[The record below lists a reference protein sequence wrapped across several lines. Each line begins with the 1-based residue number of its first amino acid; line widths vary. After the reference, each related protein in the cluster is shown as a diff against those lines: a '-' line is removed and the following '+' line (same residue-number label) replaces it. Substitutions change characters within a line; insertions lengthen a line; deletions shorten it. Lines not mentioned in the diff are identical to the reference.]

1 MLGASL
7 PGYDLEISTDDLY
20 RQDAKMKWPVTGWNE
35 YYDTGGRKYAD
46 ILTAKK
52 KKKRQ
57 VPPNQASVDKL
68 TLQRFLLP
76 NRKDEGREKR
86 RSLSKGNS

>member
-7 PGYDLEISTDDLY
+7 PGCDLEISTDDLY

-52 KKKRQ
+52 KSTKSLQTRQ
-57 VPPNQASVDKL
+57 A
-68 TLQRFLLP
+68 
-76 NRKDEGREKR
+76 
-86 RSLSKGNS
+86 